1 MPPIEV
7 GRTEAIRAIST
18 ALTRAENGQGLARA
32 AEVASPKSA
41 VAAATVDAGATVEAG
56 AALDPGQPPIDV
68 DRVAKIRKA
77 VETGTYPVVPAKI
90 ADAMIAAGMMLR
102 SPKA

>member
-1 MPPIEV
+1 MPPIQV

-18 ALTRAENGQGLARA
+18 ALTRADNNTGKGLARA
-32 AEVASPKSA
+32 AEVTSSKSA
-41 VAAATVDAGATVEAG
+41 VAAATVEAG
-56 AALDPGQPPIDV
+56 AALDPGQPPVDV

>member
-18 ALTRAENGQGLARA
+18 ALSRADNNGKGLARA
-32 AEVASPKSA
+32 AEVTSSKSA
-41 VAAATVDAGATVEAG
+41 VAAATVEAG
-56 AALDPGQPPIDV
+56 AALDPGQPPVDI